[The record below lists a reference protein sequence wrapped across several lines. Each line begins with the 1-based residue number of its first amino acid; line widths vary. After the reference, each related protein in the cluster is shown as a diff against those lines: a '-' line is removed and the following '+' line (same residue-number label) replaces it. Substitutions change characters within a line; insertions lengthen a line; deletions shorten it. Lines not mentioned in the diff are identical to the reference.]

1 MCGIAGFFGRGTID
15 DGKSMIEKIRY
26 RGPDFRDAIVNE
38 NVCLAH
44 ARLSIIDL
52 STSANQP
59 MFNRERTHCITFNGE
74 IYNFVTLKEDLIRSG
89 FNDFKTHSDTEVL
102 LVLYKKYGK
111 EMLSL
116 LNGMFVF
123 AIHDI
128 EKKELFIARDRMGK
142 KPLYYSET
150 KDSFV
155 FASELK
161 SVTAH
166 PSVSKEI
173 NYESLNRYLTFDYIP
188 APESILKNIY
198 KLEPAQYLI
207 VRNHKIV
214 EKDNY
219 WKHNFTEASI
229 TFPEAVTKFDNLLN
243 DATARRLMSDVPLG
257 IFLSGGLDSSTIAY
271 YAQKNSTQKVKTFSI
286 GFENPS
292 YDEQD
297 YAKSVAEK
305 LGTEHYVSV
314 LTASETLN
322 LIDTIYPLVDEPFA
336 DASLIPTYYL
346 SAFTRKSVTVALGG
360 DGSDE
365 LLAGYPTFISDKFKS
380 LFRVFPKPMV
390 QMMLTVFNNMPA
402 SDKNISFDFKV
413 KQFLRGFF
421 SSKNHIHQL
430 WLGSFLPEEKKLL
443 LKENIYNNILDKS
456 GLSLID
462 LHFKNSPPGD
472 DYQKT
477 SYYYYQTY
485 LPDDILFKVDRA
497 SMYNSLEV
505 RAPFLDVEVVEFL
518 NSLPKSFKQKGFS
531 GKHILKKMMEGRLPE
546 NIIYRPKKGFG
557 IPLSDWIRKDLKKKI
572 EECLLDETE
581 FFNTVYIQKILNEH
595 QSGKANHRKLIWN
608 LYMFLYWY
616 KQFYK

>member
-1 MCGIAGFFGRGTID
+1 MCGIAGFFGRGTIE
-15 DGKSMIEKIRY
+15 DGKRMIEKVRY
-26 RGPDFRDAIVNE
+26 RGPDFNDAILTD

-59 MFNRERTHCITFNGE
+59 MFNKERTHCITFNGE
-74 IYNFVTLKEDLIRSG
+74 IYNFLTLKEDLIRSG
-89 FNDFKTHSDTEVL
+89 YTDFNTHSDTEVL
-102 LVLYKKYGK
+102 LALYKKFGI

-116 LNGMFVF
+116 LNGMFAF
-123 AIHDI
+123 AIYDM

-142 KPLYYSET
+142 KPLYYTTTEN
-150 KDSFV
+150 SFV

-188 APESILKNIY
+188 APESILKNIF
-198 KLEPAQYLI
+198 KLEPAHYLI
-207 VRNHKIV
+207 VRNNAIA
-214 EKDNY
+214 EKGNY
-219 WKHNFTEASI
+219 WKHNFTEANI
-229 TFPEAVTKFDNLLN
+229 TFPEAVAGFDTLLN

-305 LGTEHYVSV
+305 LGTEHFVSV
-314 LTASETLN
+314 LTAGETLN

-365 LLAGYPTFISDKFKS
+365 LLAGYPTFISDKFKN
-380 LFRVFPKPMV
+380 LFRVLPKPLV
-390 QMMLTVFNNMPA
+390 HLMLAAFNKMPA
-402 SDKNISFDFKV
+402 SDKNISLDFKI
-413 KQFLRGFF
+413 KQFLRGFL
-421 SSKNHIHQL
+421 SSENHIHQL
-430 WLGSFLPEEKKLL
+430 WLGSFLPDEKKLL
-443 LKENIYNNILDKS
+443 LKDNIYNHIVDKS

-462 LHFKNSPPGD
+462 LHFKNAPPGD

-485 LPDDILFKVDRA
+485 LPDDIMFKVDRA

-518 NSLPKSFKQKGFS
+518 NSLPRAFKQKGFT
-531 GKHILKKMMEGRLPE
+531 GKYILKKMMEGRLPE

-572 EECLLDETE
+572 EECLLEETE
-581 FFNTVYIQKILNEH
+581 FFNTGYIQKILDEH

-616 KQFYK
+616 KQIYK